1 MPEPR
6 SLQPTKLL
14 IFVSTEV
21 GTISARRLTSMAF
34 SVRGEHRIDMR
45 QEEGAEKWSTR
56 QVRDV
61 SKPDGAQKR
70 KPYFA
75 DVAMVVWVVALIG
88 IVVFA
93 GAVIVLSLVS
103 AAAPVG
109 PRIAGASSDDAGA
122 VVGPDGDGAVLAED
136 DWAYGPKLTR

>member
-1 MPEPR
+1 MEPTV
-6 SLQPTKLL
+6 L
-14 IFVSTEV
+14 
-21 GTISARRLTSMAF
+21 
-34 SVRGEHRIDMR
+34 DMQ
-45 QEEGAEKWSTR
+45 QERAQKWATR
-56 QVRDV
+56 HVRDV

-70 KPYFA
+70 QPYFA
-75 DVAMVVWVVALIG
+75 DVAVVVWVVALIG

-103 AAAPVG
+103 AAVPVS
-109 PRIAGASSDDAGA
+109 PRIAGPSFDDARA